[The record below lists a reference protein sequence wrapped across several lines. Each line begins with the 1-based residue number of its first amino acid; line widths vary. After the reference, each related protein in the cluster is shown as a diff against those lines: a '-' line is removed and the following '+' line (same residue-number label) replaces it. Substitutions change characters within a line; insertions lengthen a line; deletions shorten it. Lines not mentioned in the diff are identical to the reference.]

1 METPSSSNWGF
12 RLFGQCLNKVGTDEA
27 LNKMSILAKCILLF
41 MMNWLDAQL
50 TIVWV
55 RSNLATEGNG
65 LMAFFLDLGNAP
77 FLGVK
82 LAIGAIAATMLY
94 RYAHLKVARR
104 GLTLALSVYG
114 VLMMV
119 HAATGL
125 AALGWHGPE
134 TAVNYVSSIPNAL
147 LTMVS

>member
-1 METPSSSNWGF
+1 METPSFRNWGF
-12 RLFGQCLNKVGTDEA
+12 RLFGQCLNSVGTDETI
-27 LNKMSILAKCILLF
+27 NKMSILAKCILLF

-55 RSNLATEGNG
+55 RANLATEGNG
-65 LMAFFLDLGNAP
+65 LMAFFLDMGNAP

-82 LAIGAIAATMLY
+82 LAIGAAAATMLY

-104 GLTLALSVYG
+104 GLTLALSVY
-114 VLMMV
+114 VVIMMI

-134 TAVNYVSSIPNAL
+134 TAVSYVSSIPNAL
-147 LTMVS
+147 LTFVS